1 MSNKR
6 DLVKEAAAST
16 KNLQV
21 NEIHSKFC
29 VLNLLRYEYI
39 AINAFIKEL
48 KAAWDKFDLDGNGT
62 VSIKE
67 VDEFLKNLNIRVP
80 LAERKHIEQALDR

>member
-39 AINAFIKEL
+39 AINVFIKEFL
-48 KAAWDKFDLDGNGT
+48 RTSFRPCKQ
-62 VSIKE
+62 IKS
-67 VDEFLKNLNIRVP
+67 FKIH
-80 LAERKHIEQALDR
+80 KIIS